1 MLQMELLAQSEIFDF
16 VSLERRKNVAMF
28 ILFKH
33 LFVNTLFLVERQS
46 MDARQARLQRAL
58 NQAQEP
64 SHANQR
70 VRLAST
76 HIRLRAYYATERFFT
91 GLSTRGTR
99 HGVMLLGHP
108 PPDQFTTVNLQPIF
122 WSYQKMRISTPG
134 LSRKRKLCIQI
145 YGLKFCNYEKKTSGI
160 ERQRWTKQATAR
172 VRRTQAGPDDK
183 QVAEE

>member
-1 MLQMELLAQSEIFDF
+1 MLQRELLAQTEIFDF

-33 LFVNTLFLVERQS
+33 LLLTPFFLVERQS

-91 GLSTRGTR
+91 
-99 HGVMLLGHP
+99 
-108 PPDQFTTVNLQPIF
+108 DQFTTVNLQPIF

-145 YGLKFCNYEKKTSGI
+145 YGLKFCNYEKKTSRI